1 MTASP
6 LVSVV
11 PGTIGNVQCLT
22 VDGRALHG
30 VLGVRRDFST
40 WMKGRISKYG
50 FAQGHDFEI
59 FSKSDENSEIDSPVL
74 GNQKKR
80 GGDRR
85 SLEYRCSLDMGK
97 ELCMVENN
105 EKGRMA
111 RRYFIECERR
121 LLASEVR
128 AALSADVKPL
138 STAASRAPLRG
149 LVHAWAQ
156 VSGVAHSALWPQ
168 VRAHFQLS
176 RIDDLPESWLPDALA
191 FVQEKIDQCV
201 KGLPNPAPVAELPAA
216 LEPAERPLIYRDG
229 KYYPMRKNR
238 KHVAGPREKAILD
251 FWSYE
256 YPRREE
262 EIEERFK
269 KLLEGIDTAIGDTI
283 HQAVAAIG
291 RDADT
296 MFSISCLLEGL
307 YSAEDRARESFKEA
321 LRLARLHMRMA
332 TSMATALNR

>member
-1 MTASP
+1 MEMALTFND
-6 LVSVV
+6 V
-11 PGTIGNVQCLT
+11 TITPIHYQNSLWIRAAELA
-22 VDGRALHG
+22 RALGYAREDKVSRLYQRNADEFTPDMTQVIEITADPQNG
-30 VLGVRRDFST
+30 VLAN
-40 WMKGRISKYG
+40 GRCR
-50 FAQGHDFEI
+50 I
-59 FSKSDENSEIDSPVL
+59 FSL
-74 GNQKKR
+74 R
-80 GGDRR
+80 G
-85 SLEYRCSLDMGK
+85 CH
-97 ELCMVENN
+97 
-105 EKGRMA
+105 
-111 RRYFIECERR
+111 
-121 LLASEVR
+121 LLAMLARTAIAKAFRKWVLDILDKLAEEER
-128 AALSADVKPL
+128 AALCGNVKEIPDGL
-138 STAASRAPLRG
+138 STAASRAPLRS

-156 VSGVAHSALWPQ
+156 VSGISHSALWPQ

-201 KGLPNPAPVAELPAA
+201 QGLPNAAPAAELP
-216 LEPAERPLIYRDG
+216 PAPEERPLVYRDG
-229 KYYPMRKNR
+229 KYYPMRRNH
-238 KHVAGPREKAILD
+238 KHVVGPREKAMVD

-256 YPRREE
+256 YPRREA

-269 KLLEGIDTAIGDTI
+269 KLMEGIDTAMGDTI

-296 MFSISCLLEGL
+296 MFSISCMLEGL